1 MRILKTFHFVWVYMV
16 SLFVEKQEMKECL
29 SHFDILIFRFCSLLP
44 FSEYSSP
51 DFADTPEYKTALNTP
66 WRTKVMGG
74 NNENIL
80 KSERRVM
87 QLYRAWDPEAA
98 LKQDQ

>member
-1 MRILKTFHFVWVYMV
+1 MKKSIFPISMFSSFALFSCFHF
-16 SLFVEKQEMKECL
+16 
-29 SHFDILIFRFCSLLP
+29 P
-44 FSEYSSP
+44 EYSSP
-51 DFADTPEYKTALNTP
+51 DFADTPEYKAALNTP
-66 WRTKVMGG
+66 WRTKVMGE
-74 NNENIL
+74 NNENLL